1 MKEDLLHFGGAVKR
15 RCLHRPP
22 RGAAAFTLVELL
34 LVLVMI
40 ALLSGTLAVGLAG
53 RQDRMALRTSAEDL
67 AAVARYGL
75 RQAFLRGTVHRLAFD
90 ATGSAY
96 RLEVFCPSG
105 GSGDYAPVAGSA
117 GRWRNF
123 PSSVRIGGLSGP
135 DGRHGWESGQVLVFD
150 PSGGGFCGS
159 VELVNRLG
167 AVLAVEVAAPM
178 VGIAEV
184 ES

>member
-1 MKEDLLHFGGAVKR
+1 MKKDLLHFRGAVKR
-15 RCLHRPP
+15 RCLHRSP
-22 RGAAAFTLVELL
+22 RGAWAFTLVELL

-40 ALLSGTLAVGLAG
+40 ALLSSSLAVGLTG
-53 RQDRMALRTSAEDL
+53 RQDRMALRVSAEDL
-67 AAVARYGL
+67 AAAARYGL
-75 RQAFLRGTVHRLAFD
+75 RQVGLRQVVHRLAFD

-96 RLEVFCPSG
+96 RLEVFSPSG
-105 GSGDYAPVAGSA
+105 GSEDFVPVAGLA
-117 GRWRNF
+117 GRWRSF

-135 DGRHGWESGQVLVFD
+135 EGRRGWESGQVLVLD

-167 AVLAVEVAAPM
+167 QVLAVEVASVA
-178 VGIAEV
+178 VGIVEV